1 MGTRFKDHKYVQKG
15 HFLCAPLFDTHSRQS
30 VETVG
35 KSKKRGKG
43 DKRER
48 ERDRWSLSCALETRE
63 NADRKKSFSIYP
75 QHHHHHHRR
84 QHPSLKKRRDDLRN
98 ETL

>member
-48 ERDRWSLSCALETRE
+48 ERSRWSLSCALETRE

-75 QHHHHHHRR
+75 QHHHHHRR